1 MSHTF
6 DYSQSNLLCHSY
18 DDLFTKSQS
27 LLFSKNSKLFGEVKE
42 LNNNF
47 YKTEHKGKVKDIIIQ
62 NFKENL
68 KYNY

>member
-1 MSHTF
+1 MHNR
-6 DYSQSNLLCHSY
+6 D
-18 DDLFTKSQS
+18 
-27 LLFSKNSKLFGEVKE
+27 VKE
-42 LNNNF
+42 LNNKF